1 MTLTTRCPSCNTDFK
16 VVRDQLQL
24 ANGWVR
30 CGRCAETFAAHDAL
44 KQLQA
49 QTGSQAPLAQAAQA
63 ATATE
68 PAGPRLTD
76 NGLEMADDTHA
87 SPVAPLV
94 RMAQA
99 NMASLQR
106 VDEQIAALLQERSR
120 LQDELQELA
129 ERPGAEASPQ
139 AELTS
144 GLDGPGEMPDASSSD
159 ALGRDIWD
167 PKSRRDAK
175 SAPWVRSAWAA
186 VGSVALVSLMIQA
199 ALTWHDELAQAM
211 PALRPTLEVACVMA
225 ECRIEPA
232 RRIESLTI
240 ESSQLVHLGGTI
252 YQFSLTI
259 RNRAKSDLT
268 PPALDL
274 VLTDQ
279 GDQIVARRVLRWAD
293 FGLRA
298 RSIAAQ
304 KDLNLQT
311 NLNTGSTVVAGFT
324 IELFYP

>member
-1 MTLTTRCPSCNTDFK
+1 LNGSLALGRSWQHRAMTLTTRCPSCNTDFK

-44 KQLQA
+44 EQLRA
-49 QTGSQAPLAQAAQA
+49 QSGSQAPLAQAAQGAPA
-63 ATATE
+63 AE

-76 NGLEMADDTHA
+76 NGLEMADDTQA
-87 SPVAPLV
+87 SPTAPLF

-106 VDEQIAALLQERSR
+106 VDEQIAALLQQRSR

-129 ERPGAEASPQ
+129 ERPG
-139 AELTS
+139 
-144 GLDGPGEMPDASSSD
+144 
-159 ALGRDIWD
+159 
-167 PKSRRDAK
+167 
-175 SAPWVRSAWAA
+175 WAA

-259 RNRAKSDLT
+259 RNRAKADLT

-274 VLTDQ
+274 VLTDLD
-279 GDQIVARRVLRWAD
+279 GQIVARRVLRWAD

>member
-1 MTLTTRCPSCNTDFK
+1 
-16 VVRDQLQL
+16 
-24 ANGWVR
+24 
-30 CGRCAETFAAHDAL
+30 
-44 KQLQA
+44 
-49 QTGSQAPLAQAAQA
+49 
-63 ATATE
+63 
-68 PAGPRLTD
+68 
-76 NGLEMADDTHA
+76 MADDTHA
-87 SPVAPLV
+87 SPTAPLF

-106 VDEQIAALLQERSR
+106 VDEQIAALLQHRSR

-129 ERPGAEASPQ
+129 ERPG
-139 AELTS
+139 
-144 GLDGPGEMPDASSSD
+144 
-159 ALGRDIWD
+159 
-167 PKSRRDAK
+167 
-175 SAPWVRSAWAA
+175 WAA

-259 RNRAKSDLT
+259 RNRAKADLT

-279 GDQIVARRVLRWAD
+279 GGQIVARRVLRWAD